1 MDEFLSGL
9 TNYTEKENPYHKVDA
24 YPGTDFYN
32 TENILKLF
40 YPLVVFHLHQ
50 EFRILCNHKVIGID
64 ELRYYLNYV
73 IIPRVSQYW
82 KQTPTKSDMQ
92 QEFETLDIVKNAVH
106 PNGERKCKS
115 IKYVNVDNNQYSI
128 ICEEDIQQ
136 MDEYIAKYY
145 PDTIA
150 EEEYNTINNTRP
162 DIQNRLEYI
171 MMKMNE
177 YKRDTKIRETLGTLV
192 LVSHELIDILERIK
206 VYLRTIRYA
215 SEYNLS

>member
-9 TNYTEKENPYHKVDA
+9 TNYTEKENPYHIVDA

-82 KQTPTKSDMQ
+82 KQTPTKSDML
-92 QEFETLDIVKNAVH
+92 QEYYEEIKEALDK
-106 PNGERKCKS
+106 
-115 IKYVNVDNNQYSI
+115 
-128 ICEEDIQQ
+128 
-136 MDEYIAKYY
+136 
-145 PDTIA
+145 
-150 EEEYNTINNTRP
+150 
-162 DIQNRLEYI
+162 
-171 MMKMNE
+171 
-177 YKRDTKIRETLGTLV
+177 LV
-192 LVSHELIDILERIK
+192 LVSHELSDILDRIK

-215 SEYNLS
+215 FDMLEQMLVYINDSSLERVFWDRNRVWRIRINTFD